1 MLLHLVEALTSKV
14 QPREAIDKEVGQILK
29 ESGNAQTG
37 LRKGTERRRERGTQI
52 PEGDG
57 SLGTELKE
65 EAEGRKMDGEMEM
78 NSQEL
83 ERNSLLATTG
93 GDSGQVSMGSRGE
106 ELSWNGFKEVYMVS
120 ALTGDGVEQ
129 LRVSVC
135 VCVRGR
141 GEGGL
146 SS

>member
-14 QPREAIDKEVGQILK
+14 QPREVIDKEVGQILK
-29 ESGNAQTG
+29 ESGSAQTG

-65 EAEGRKMDGEMEM
+65 EAEGRKMEM

-135 VCVRGR
+135 VCVWVGGGR
-141 GEGGL
+141 GD
-146 SS
+146 